1 MVSNECLSSAHNSAV
16 NGAKISLVDNISFG
30 WKRHVCCNEY
40 TWCFHEPKFG
50 LYQDCGIHCVFLQSV
65 ILDGFQIPKGYAVA
79 YLSWNANMDPTVF
92 KDPEKFLPERWEA
105 R

>member
-1 MVSNECLSSAHNSAV
+1 MNIRGVSTNQNLDYI
-16 NGAKISLVDNISFG
+16 KIVI
-30 WKRHVCCNEY
+30 Y
-40 TWCFHEPKFG
+40 T
-50 LYQDCGIHCVFLQSV
+50 FLQSV

-79 YLSWNANMDPTVF
+79 YLSRNANMDPTVF